1 MRRAEG
7 QRSAM
12 LRLAGSGARTVA
24 RDTDQVELG
33 VRDGE
38 PLGELG
44 AVGWGVRSAKATYGG
59 RVRKRRVLHRREG

>member
-1 MRRAEG
+1 
-7 QRSAM
+7 M

-44 AVGWGVRSAKATYGG
+44 AVGWGVWSADATYGG
-59 RVRKRRVLHRREG
+59 RVRKRMV